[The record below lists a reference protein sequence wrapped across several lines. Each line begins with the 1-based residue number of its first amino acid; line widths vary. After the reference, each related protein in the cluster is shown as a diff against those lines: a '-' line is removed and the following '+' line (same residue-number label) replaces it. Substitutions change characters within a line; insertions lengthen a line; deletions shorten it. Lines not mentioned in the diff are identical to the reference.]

1 MILMRYCGC
10 GFMEKVN
17 IKTGLTSKQV
27 ETRIKKGL
35 VNFNDA
41 PKTKSIKQIIRDNF
55 FTYFNYLNIALGAA
69 VFIASLFKGNMFYGL
84 KNCLF
89 MGVIIVNS
97 IISIVEEVISKIIID
112 RLSVMSETKVDTLRD
127 GEVKELT
134 LEEIV
139 LDDIIKLSLG
149 HQIVSDSII
158 LEGELEVNESLITGE
173 SDSIK
178 KKKGDEL
185 LSGSF
190 IVSGN
195 ATAQVIHVGKD
206 NYVSQISNAAKYKK
220 DVNSVVMESFTKMLK
235 VLSIL
240 IIPIGIVMLFNQ
252 YLVTNNIADSVF
264 TTVASLIGMIPEGLV
279 LLTSSVMAVGV
290 IKLYR
295 VKVLVQQLY
304 AIETLARVDA
314 ICLDKTGTLTE
325 GKMAVKEII
334 GSGRNSAMKVEEYLC
349 DFALASND
357 TNATMLAL
365 KDYFKGDKKEV
376 KNRIDFS
383 SDRKYSALEFD
394 EYSLYL
400 GAPDVLLKSKVDK
413 KIEKY
418 INDFRVVALA
428 MKKGKIDSNLRGLTP
443 LGYVLIEDVIRP
455 SAKETLDYFR
465 NNDVLVKIISG
476 DNVKTVMTIARKV
489 GLEDIKGIDI
499 GELSNEELEN
509 VIDDYDVFGR
519 VKPDQKQLIIKHLKN
534 AGHTVAMTGD
544 GVNDVLA
551 LKESDCAI
559 SIKSGTDAARNVS
572 QLILLD
578 DDFNSLPK
586 VVAEGRQTINNVERS
601 ASLLLVKTLYTI
613 MLIIFSILSFQ
624 KYFFIPIQLTFIT
637 TFTIGAP
644 SFILALEP
652 NDKLVEG
659 NFLFKIFAKALPTA
673 LTVVFNVVIVSAFS
687 SIFNLSYELQSSISV
702 ILTTITG
709 LYYLFKICYP
719 LNIFRGTL
727 FGVMFSGFIYCLL
740 FQPTFFNL
748 IPMDK
753 VSFLI
758 VIVLAIDSF
767 YIYKLL
773 NFIITKLFS
782 KFDPTINVESD
793 IYKVN

>member
-1 MILMRYCGC
+1 
-10 GFMEKVN
+10 
-17 IKTGLTSKQV
+17 
-27 ETRIKKGL
+27 
-35 VNFNDA
+35 
-41 PKTKSIKQIIRDNF
+41 
-55 FTYFNYLNIALGAA
+55 
-69 VFIASLFKGNMFYGL
+69 
-84 KNCLF
+84 
-89 MGVIIVNS
+89 
-97 IISIVEEVISKIIID
+97 
-112 RLSVMSETKVDTLRD
+112 
-127 GEVKELT
+127 
-134 LEEIV
+134 
-139 LDDIIKLSLG
+139 
-149 HQIVSDSII
+149 
-158 LEGELEVNESLITGE
+158 
-173 SDSIK
+173 
-178 KKKGDEL
+178 
-185 LSGSF
+185 
-190 IVSGN
+190 
-195 ATAQVIHVGKD
+195 
-206 NYVSQISNAAKYKK
+206 
-220 DVNSVVMESFTKMLK
+220 MESFTKMLK
-235 VLSIL
+235 ILSIL
-240 IIPIGIVMLFNQ
+240 IIPIGIIMMINQ
-252 YLVTNNIADSVF
+252 YFVTNNFADSIF
-264 TTVASLIGMIPEGLV
+264 TSVASLIGMIPEGLV

-290 IKLYR
+290 IKLYK
-295 VKVLVQQLY
+295 VHVLVQQLY

-334 GSGRNSAMKVEEYLC
+334 GAKRNSAAKVEEYLSLYT
-349 DFALASND
+349 LASND
-357 TNATMLAL
+357 TNATMMAL
-365 KDYFKGDKKEV
+365 KDYFKGDRVEAKD
-376 KNRIDFS
+376 RIDFS

-394 EYSLYL
+394 DYSLYL
-400 GAPDVLLKSKVDK
+400 GAPDVVLKNKVDK
-413 KIEKY
+413 KIDKY
-418 INDFRVVALA
+418 IEDYRVVALG
-428 MKKGKIDSNLRGLTP
+428 MKKGKIDTNLKGIEP
-443 LGYVLIEDVIRP
+443 IGYVLVEDLIRP
-455 SAKETLDYFR
+455 SAKETLDYFK

-476 DNVKTVMTIARKV
+476 DNVKTVMSIARRV

-499 GELSNEELEN
+499 GELTDEELDN
-509 VIDDYDVFGR
+509 VIDEYQVFGR
-519 VKPDQKQLIIKHLKN
+519 VKPYQKQLIIKHLKKN
-534 AGHTVAMTGD
+534 GHTVAMTGD

-559 SIKSGTDAARNVS
+559 SVKSGTDAARNVS

-687 SIFNLSYELQSSISV
+687 AVFGLSYELQSSISV

-727 FGVMFSGFIYCLL
+727 FGVMTTGFIYCLF

-748 IPMDK
+748 IPMDN
-753 VSFLI
+753 VSYLI

-773 NFIITKLFS
+773 NFIITKIFS
-782 KFDPTINVESD
+782 KLDSTIKVESD

>member
-1 MILMRYCGC
+1 
-10 GFMEKVN
+10 MEKTD
-17 IKTGLTSKQV
+17 IKVGLTSKEV

-41 PKTKSIKQIIRDNF
+41 PKTKSIGEIIRDNF
-55 FTYFNYLNIALGAA
+55 FTYFNFLNIALGAA
-69 VFIASLFKGNMFYGL
+69 VFIASLFKGDMFYGL

-112 RLSVMSETKVDTLRD
+112 KLSVMSETKVDTLRD
-127 GEVKELT
+127 GEIKELS

-139 LDDIIKLSLG
+139 LDDVIKLSLG
-149 HQIVSDSII
+149 HQIVADSIVVD
-158 LEGELEVNESLITGE
+158 GEIEVNESLITGE

-195 ATAQVIHVGKD
+195 ALAQVIHVGKD

-235 VLSIL
+235 ILSLL
-240 IIPIGIVMLFNQ
+240 IIPIGIVMMINQ
-252 YLVTNNIADSVF
+252 YFVTKDIADSVF

-295 VKVLVQQLY
+295 VHVLVQQLY

-325 GKMAVKEII
+325 GKMVVKEFI
-334 GSGRNSAMKVEEYLC
+334 GAKRNSVEKVSEYMEMYT
-349 DFALASND
+349 LASND
-357 TNATMLAL
+357 TNATMMAL
-365 KDYFKGDKKEV
+365 KDYFQGDKLEV
-376 KNRIDFS
+376 KDRIDFS
-383 SDRKYSALEFD
+383 SDRKFSAIEFD
-394 EYSLYL
+394 EFSLYL
-400 GAPDVLLKSKVDK
+400 GAPDVVLKNKVDK
-413 KIEKY
+413 KIDKY
-418 INDFRVVALA
+418 IEDYRVVALG
-428 MKKGKIDSNLRGLTP
+428 KKNGKIDPNLKGIEP
-443 LGYVLIEDVIRP
+443 IGYVLVEDLIRP
-455 SAKETLDYFR
+455 SAKDTLDYFK

-476 DNVKTVMTIARKV
+476 DNVKTVTAIARRV

-499 GELSNEELEN
+499 GELSDDELEN
-509 VIDDYDVFGR
+509 VIDDYQVFGR
-519 VKPDQKQLIIKHLKN
+519 VKPYQKQLIIKHLKKQ
-534 AGHTVAMTGD
+534 GHTVAMTGD

-559 SIKSGTDAARNVS
+559 SVKSGTDAARNVS

-673 LTVVFNVVIVSAFS
+673 LTVVFNVAIVSAFS
-687 SIFNLSYELQSSISV
+687 SIFGLSYELQSSISV

-727 FGVMFSGFIYCLL
+727 FFVMLTGFIYCLF

-748 IPMDK
+748 VPMDK
-753 VSFLI
+753 VSYLI

-767 YIYKLL
+767 YIYKLI
-773 NFIITKLFS
+773 NFITTKIFS
-782 KFDPTINVESD
+782 KFDPTIKVESD

>member
-1 MILMRYCGC
+1 
-10 GFMEKVN
+10 MEKTN
-17 IKTGLTSKQV
+17 IKTGLTSKEV
-27 ETRIKKGL
+27 ETRIRKGL

-41 PKTKSIKQIIRDNF
+41 PKTKSIGEIIRDNF
-55 FTYFNYLNIALGAA
+55 FTYFNFLNIALGAA
-69 VFIASLFKGNMFYGL
+69 VFIASLFKGDMWYGL

-112 RLSVMSETKVDTLRD
+112 KLSVMSESKVETLRD
-127 GEVKELT
+127 GEIKELT
-134 LEEIV
+134 LEEVV
-139 LDDIIKLSLG
+139 LDDVIKLSLG
-149 HQIVSDSII
+149 HQIVADSII
-158 LEGELEVNESLITGE
+158 LDGELEVNESLITGE

-195 ATAQVIHVGKD
+195 AYAQVIHVGKD

-235 VLSIL
+235 VLSLL
-240 IIPIGIVMLFNQ
+240 IIPIGMIMMLNQ
-252 YLVTNNIADSVF
+252 YLVTKDAADAIF

-290 IKLYR
+290 IKLYK
-295 VKVLVQQLY
+295 VHVLVQQLY

-334 GSGRNSAMKVEEYLC
+334 GAKRNSVEKVSEYLSMYT
-349 DFALASND
+349 LASND
-357 TNATMLAL
+357 TNATMIAL
-365 KDYFKGDKKEV
+365 KEYFKGDKVEAKDRV
-376 KNRIDFS
+376 DFS
-383 SDRKYSALEFD
+383 SERKYSALEFD
-394 EYSLYL
+394 DFSLYL

-413 KIEKY
+413 KIDKY
-418 INDFRVVALA
+418 IEDYRVVALG
-428 MKKGKIDSNLRGLTP
+428 MKKGKIDKNLKGIELI
-443 LGYVLIEDVIRP
+443 GYVLIEDLIRP
-455 SAKETLDYFR
+455 SAKETLDYFK

-476 DNVKTVMTIARKV
+476 DNVKTVMSIARRV

-499 GELSNEELEN
+499 GDLSDEELEN
-509 VIDDYDVFGR
+509 VIDEYQVFGR
-519 VKPDQKQLIIKHLKN
+519 VKPFQKQLIIKHLKKQ
-534 AGHTVAMTGD
+534 GHTVAMTGD

-559 SIKSGTDAARNVS
+559 SVKSGTDAARNVS

-578 DDFNSLPK
+578 NDFNSLPK

-687 SIFNLSYELQSSISV
+687 AVFGLSYELQSSISV

-727 FGVMFSGFIYCLL
+727 FGVMFTGFIYCLF

-748 IPMDK
+748 VPMDK
-753 VSFLI
+753 VSYLI

-773 NFIITKLFS
+773 NFIITKIFS
-782 KFDPTINVESD
+782 KFDPTIKVESD

>member
-1 MILMRYCGC
+1 
-10 GFMEKVN
+10 MEKTD
-17 IKTGLTSKQV
+17 IKVGLTSKEV
-27 ETRIKKGL
+27 ESRIKKGL
-35 VNFNDA
+35 VNYNDA
-41 PKTKSIKQIIRDNF
+41 PKTKSIKEIIRDNF
-55 FTYFNYLNIALGAA
+55 FTYFNFLNIALGAA

-97 IISIVEEVISKIIID
+97 IISIVEEIISKIIID
-112 RLSVMSETKVDTLRD
+112 RLSVMSESKVDTLRD
-127 GEVKELT
+127 GVIKELS

-139 LDDIIKLSLG
+139 LDDVIKLSLG
-149 HQIVSDSII
+149 HQVVADSII
-158 LEGELEVNESLITGE
+158 VDGELEVNESLITGE

-195 ATAQVIHVGKD
+195 AYAQVIHVGKD

-235 VLSIL
+235 ILSIL
-240 IIPIGIVMLFNQ
+240 IIPIGIIMMINQ
-252 YLVTNNIADSVF
+252 YFVTNNFADSIF
-264 TTVASLIGMIPEGLV
+264 TSVASLIGMIPEGLV

-290 IKLYR
+290 IKLYK
-295 VKVLVQQLY
+295 VHVLVQQLY

-334 GSGRNSAMKVEEYLC
+334 GAKRNSAAKVEEYLSLYT
-349 DFALASND
+349 LASND
-357 TNATMLAL
+357 TNATMMAL
-365 KDYFKGDKKEV
+365 KDYFKGDKVEAKD
-376 KNRIDFS
+376 RIDFS

-394 EYSLYL
+394 DYSLYL
-400 GAPDVLLKSKVDK
+400 GAPDVVLKNKVDK
-413 KIEKY
+413 KIDKY
-418 INDFRVVALA
+418 IEDYRVVALG
-428 MKKGKIDSNLRGLTP
+428 MKKGKIDTNLKGIEP
-443 LGYVLIEDVIRP
+443 IGYVLVEDLIRP
-455 SAKETLDYFR
+455 SAKETLDYFK

-476 DNVKTVMTIARKV
+476 DNVKTVMSIARRV
-489 GLEDIKGIDI
+489 GFEDIKGIDI
-499 GELSNEELEN
+499 GELTDEELDN
-509 VIDDYDVFGR
+509 VIDEYQVFGR
-519 VKPDQKQLIIKHLKN
+519 VKPYQKQLIIKHLKKN
-534 AGHTVAMTGD
+534 GHTVAMTGD

-559 SIKSGTDAARNVS
+559 SVKSGTDAARNVS

-687 SIFNLSYELQSSISV
+687 AVFGLSYELQSSISV

-727 FGVMFSGFIYCLL
+727 FGVMTTGFIYCLF

-748 IPMDK
+748 IPMDN
-753 VSFLI
+753 VSYLI

-773 NFIITKLFS
+773 NFIITKIFS
-782 KFDPTINVESD
+782 KLDSTIKVESD

>member
-1 MILMRYCGC
+1 
-10 GFMEKVN
+10 MEKTN
-17 IKTGLTSKQV
+17 IKTGLTSKEV

-41 PKTKSIKQIIRDNF
+41 PKTKSIKEIVKDNF
-55 FTYFNYLNIALGAA
+55 FTYFNFLNIALGAA
-69 VFIASLFKGNMFYGL
+69 VFIASLFKGDMFYGL

-112 RLSVMSETKVDTLRD
+112 KLSVMSETKVDTLRD
-127 GEVKELT
+127 GEIKELS
-134 LEEIV
+134 LEDIV

-149 HQIVSDSII
+149 HQIVADSIVVD
-158 LEGELEVNESLITGE
+158 GEIEVNESLITGE

-195 ATAQVIHVGKD
+195 ALAQVIHVGKD

-235 VLSIL
+235 ILSIL
-240 IIPIGIVMLFNQ
+240 IIPIGIIMMCNQ
-252 YLVTNNIADSVF
+252 FFVTKDVADSVF

-295 VKVLVQQLY
+295 VHVLVQQLY

-325 GKMAVKEII
+325 GKMAVKELI
-334 GSGRNSAMKVEEYLC
+334 GAKRNSAQKVEEYLSMYT
-349 DFALASND
+349 LASND
-357 TNATMLAL
+357 TNATMMAL
-365 KDYFKGDKKEV
+365 KDYFKGEKVEAT
-376 KNRIDFS
+376 NRVDFS
-383 SDRKYSALEFD
+383 SDRKYSALEFGD
-394 EYSLYL
+394 FSLYL
-400 GAPDVLLKSKVDK
+400 GAPDVVFKSKVDK

-418 INDFRVVALA
+418 VEDYRVVAIG
-428 MKKGKIDSNLRGLTP
+428 MKKGKIDTNLRGIEP
-443 LGYVLIEDVIRP
+443 IGYVLIEDLIRP
-455 SAKETLDYFR
+455 SAKETLEYFK
-465 NNDVLVKIISG
+465 NNEVLVKIISG
-476 DNVKTVMTIARKV
+476 DNVKTVMTIARRV

-499 GELSNEELEN
+499 GELSDEELEE
-509 VIDDYDVFGR
+509 VIDEYQVFGR
-519 VKPDQKQLIIKHLKN
+519 VKPYQKQIIIKHLKN
-534 AGHTVAMTGD
+534 QGHTVAMTGD

-559 SIKSGTDAARNVS
+559 SIKSGSDAARNVS

-601 ASLLLVKTLYTI
+601 AALLLVKTLYTI

-652 NDKLVEG
+652 NNKLVEG

-673 LTVVFNVVIVSAFS
+673 LTVVFNVAIVSAFAGV
-687 SIFNLSYELQSSISV
+687 FGLSYELQSSISV

-709 LYYLFKICYP
+709 LYYLFKLCYP
-719 LNIFRGTL
+719 LNMFRGTL
-727 FGVMFSGFIYCLL
+727 FGVMFVGFIYCLF

-748 IPMDK
+748 VPMDN
-753 VSFLI
+753 VSYLI

-767 YIYKLL
+767 YIYKVI
-773 NFIITKLFS
+773 NFILTKIFN
-782 KFDPTINVESD
+782 KFDPTIKVESD
-793 IYKVN
+793 IYRVN

>member
-1 MILMRYCGC
+1 
-10 GFMEKVN
+10 MEKTN
-17 IKTGLTSKQV
+17 IKTGLTSKEV
-27 ETRIKKGL
+27 DTRIRKGL

-41 PKTKSIKQIIRDNF
+41 PKTKSIGEIIRDNF
-55 FTYFNYLNIALGAA
+55 FTYFNFLNIALGAA
-69 VFIASLFKGNMFYGL
+69 VFIASLFKGDMWYGL

-112 RLSVMSETKVDTLRD
+112 KLSVMSESKVETLRD
-127 GEVKELT
+127 GEIKELT
-134 LEEIV
+134 LEEVV
-139 LDDIIKLSLG
+139 LDDVIKLSLG
-149 HQIVSDSII
+149 HQVVADSII
-158 LEGELEVNESLITGE
+158 LDGELEVNESLITGE
-173 SDSIK
+173 SESIK

-195 ATAQVIHVGKD
+195 AYAQVIHVGKD

-235 VLSIL
+235 VLSLL
-240 IIPIGIVMLFNQ
+240 IIPIGMIMMLNQ
-252 YLVTNNIADSVF
+252 YLVTKDAADAIF

-290 IKLYR
+290 IKLYK
-295 VKVLVQQLY
+295 VHVLVQQLY

-334 GSGRNSAMKVEEYLC
+334 GAKRNSVEKVSEYLSMYT
-349 DFALASND
+349 LASND
-357 TNATMLAL
+357 TNATMIAL
-365 KDYFKGDKKEV
+365 KEYFKGDKVEAKDRV
-376 KNRIDFS
+376 DFS
-383 SDRKYSALEFD
+383 SERKYSALEFD
-394 EYSLYL
+394 DFSLYL

-413 KIEKY
+413 KIDKY
-418 INDFRVVALA
+418 IEDYRVVALG
-428 MKKGKIDSNLRGLTP
+428 MKKGKIDKNLKGIEP
-443 LGYVLIEDVIRP
+443 IGYVLIEDLIRP
-455 SAKETLDYFR
+455 SAKETLDYFK

-476 DNVKTVMTIARKV
+476 DNVKTVMSIARRV

-499 GELSNEELEN
+499 GDLSDEELES
-509 VIDDYDVFGR
+509 VIDEYQVFGR
-519 VKPDQKQLIIKHLKN
+519 VKPFQKQLIIKHLKKQ
-534 AGHTVAMTGD
+534 GHTVAMTGD

-559 SIKSGTDAARNVS
+559 SVKSGTDAARNVS

-578 DDFNSLPK
+578 NDFNSLPK

-687 SIFNLSYELQSSISV
+687 AVFGLSYELQSSISV

-727 FGVMFSGFIYCLL
+727 FGVMFTGFIYCLF

-748 IPMDK
+748 VPMDK
-753 VSFLI
+753 VSYLI

-773 NFIITKLFS
+773 NFIITKIFS
-782 KFDPTINVESD
+782 KFDPTIKVESD